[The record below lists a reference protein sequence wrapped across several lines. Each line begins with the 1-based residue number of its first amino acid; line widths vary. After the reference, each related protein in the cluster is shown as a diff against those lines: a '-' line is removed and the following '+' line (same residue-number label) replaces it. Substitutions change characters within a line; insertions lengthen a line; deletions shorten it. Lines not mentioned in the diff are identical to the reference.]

1 MVGSEVAARI
11 EAVLRR
17 FDTHAPGED
26 HLRLP
31 LGEPSK
37 VLRFPGRAKTLGG
50 NSGTRP
56 PLLLDLFCCA
66 GGAGVGYQR
75 AGFDVVGVDIVPR
88 PNYPLPFIQADAM
101 ALDPKFIA
109 FFDAVH
115 ASPPC
120 QSYSDLA
127 KRNGNADD
135 WPRLIEPVRDM
146 LKRSGRPYVIEN
158 VEGSPL
164 IAPVVL
170 CGTMFPGLRVLR
182 HRLFEASFPIVAPPH
197 GKHPKVHTFDKR
209 KSHFGKTDEWKDFVQ
224 VTGGGNCTLAAARDA
239 MGIDW
244 MTKGEINEAIP
255 PAYTELIGRQLL
267 EHLGWE
273 AVPARAEAVG

>member
-1 MVGSEVAARI
+1 MVGPEVAARI
-11 EAVLRR
+11 NEVL
-17 FDTHAPGED
+17 
-26 HLRLP
+26 LRY
-31 LGEPSK
+31 EPSTDDSK
-37 VLRFPGRAKTLGG
+37 PENAQHDESKIIKFPQRGATQLEAAHGAR
-50 NSGTRP
+50 R

-75 AGFDVVGVDIVPR
+75 AGFDVIGVDIAPR
-88 PNYPLPFIQADAM
+88 PTYPLPFIQADAM

-127 KRNGNADD
+127 KRNGNADE
-135 WPRLIEPVRDM
+135 WPQLIEPVRNM
-146 LKRSGRPYVIEN
+146 LVASGRPYIIEN
-158 VEGSPL
+158 VEGAPL
-164 IAPVVL
+164 RDPVIL
-170 CGTMFPGLRVLR
+170 CGTMFEGLRVLR
-182 HRLFEASFPIVAPPH
+182 HRLFEANFPITAPAH

-267 EHLGWE
+267 AHMVQASQNKGVSLG
-273 AVPARAEAVG
+273 